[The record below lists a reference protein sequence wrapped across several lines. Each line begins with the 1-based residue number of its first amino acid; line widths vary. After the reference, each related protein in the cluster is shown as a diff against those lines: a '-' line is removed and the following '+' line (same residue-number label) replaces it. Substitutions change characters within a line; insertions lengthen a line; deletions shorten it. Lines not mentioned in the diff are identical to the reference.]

1 MHTPINKIKVKT
13 LNCFLL
19 LAASILLLN
28 SCKDAG
34 GYLVGVQGRYNFYQP
49 IPYGM
54 LFIPP
59 GSYNM
64 GASDQDVPYAQ
75 INQSKTVSLQAFYMD
90 ETEITN
96 NEYRQFVYWVVDSI
110 AHRLLGNAGMEDHQI
125 SQDDF
130 GNDIVPPLLNWD
142 ENIRWNGDNE
152 REALNE
158 MFLPEHERFYR
169 HKEIDTRKLNYEYY
183 RIDLIGAAKKE
194 LYDDDGVKKNGRPQG
209 LKDRS
214 VFIKKDIVNVYPDTL
229 AWVHDFTYSFN
240 EPMTEKYFWHPA
252 YDNYPLVGVNWKQAR
267 AFCIWRTQFLNN
279 YLTSRGEW
287 EVNNFRLPTESE
299 WEYAARGGLDLSP
312 YPWGGPYIRNSNGCF
327 LGNYKPLR
335 GNYTDDGGLHTV
347 VVAHYAPNDYGLY
360 DMAGNVAEWTNNAFE
375 ASTYNF
381 AHDLNMDYQYEA
393 KNTDPDVLK
402 RKVTRGGSWK
412 DIGYYI
418 QVSSRNYEY
427 QDSSKCYLGF
437 RCVQTYLGRAIG
449 DSPNASNAYD

>member
-1 MHTPINKIKVKT
+1 MHATFNKLKVLSFKKI
-13 LNCFLL
+13 LL
-19 LAASILLLN
+19 LCATILLLN

-34 GYLVGVQGRYNFYQP
+34 GYLVGVQDRYTFYQP

-64 GASDQDVPYAQ
+64 GESDQDVPYSGV
-75 INQSKTVSLQAFYMD
+75 NQTKTVSLQAFYMD

-96 NEYRQFVYWVVDSI
+96 NEYRQFVYWVIDSI
-110 AHRLLGNAGMEDHQI
+110 AHRTLGAAGQEDHII
-125 SQDDF
+125 SENSYGETLD
-130 GNDIVPPLLNWD
+130 PPLINWD
-142 ENIRWNGDNE
+142 ETIRWEGQEEVD
-152 REALNE
+152 ALKE
-158 MFLPEHERFYR
+158 MFLPEHERYYR
-169 HKEIDTRKLNYEYY
+169 HKEIDTRKLNYEFY
-183 RIDLIGAAKKE
+183 RIDLISAAKKE

-214 VFIKKDIVNVYPDTL
+214 VFIKKDIVNIYPDTL

-240 EPMTEKYFWHPA
+240 EPMTEKYFWHAA
-252 YDNYPLVGVNWKQAR
+252 YDNYPLVGVNWKQAQ
-267 AFCIWRTQFLNN
+267 AFCIWRTQLLNN
-279 YLTSRGEW
+279 YLAGRGEW
-287 EVNNFRLPTESE
+287 EANRFRLPTESE
-299 WEYAARGGLDLSP
+299 WEWAARGGLDLSP

-360 DMAGNVAEWTNNAFE
+360 DMAGNVAEWTNNSYD

-381 AHDLNMDYQYEA
+381 AHDLNMDYQYDA
-393 KNTDPDVLK
+393 KLTDPDVLK
-402 RKVTRGGSWK
+402 KKVTRGGSWK

-418 QVSSRNYEY
+418 RVSTRNFEY

-449 DSPNASNAYD
+449 DSPNSSNAYD